1 MGGRGST
8 SMSGSVRKTSA
19 SSVAGGPVAKMSDR
33 QLESQLQ
40 SVNADM
46 EKASDVMRKTADGH
60 TGYLQG
66 TPWGS
71 RAEHEAYVEAFD
83 THRSLMARRDAIVDE
98 LARRNHERAASQRPE
113 PKTFVNSF
121 GEVTHRYITTST
133 YERAQ
138 KRLDKAVLRN
148 MGY

>member
-1 MGGRGST
+1 
-8 SMSGSVRKTSA
+8 MSGSVRKTSA
-19 SSVAGGPVAKMSDR
+19 SGVAGGPVAKMSDR
-33 QLESQLQ
+33 QLDSQLQ
-40 SVNADM
+40 IVNANI

-66 TPWGS
+66 TPWGNK
-71 RAEHEAYVEAFD
+71 ADHEAYIEAFD
-83 THRSLMARRDAIVDE
+83 THRSLMARRNAIVDE
-98 LARRNHERAASQRPE
+98 QARRNHERAAAKRPE

-121 GEVTHRYITTST
+121 GEATHRYITTST

-138 KRLDKAVLRN
+138 KRLDKLIQRH

>member
-1 MGGRGST
+1 MGGRG
-8 SMSGSVRKTSA
+8 GSSA
-19 SSVAGGPVAKMSDR
+19 SAKASRKAVPTTGGSVAKMSDD
-33 QLESQLQ
+33 QLDKEYR
-40 SVNADM
+40 SVEAEMNKVNEVMTENA
-46 EKASDVMRKTADGH
+46 SGH

-83 THRSLMARRDAIVDE
+83 TYRSLMARRDAVLDE
-98 LARRNHERAASQRPE
+98 QAKRRHAAAAAQRPE

-121 GEVTHRYITTST
+121 GEATHRYVTSST
-133 YERAQ
+133 YERTQ
-138 KRLDKAVLRN
+138 KRLDKLIQRN